1 MQTLSLSNMRELSNS
16 KVYAEY
22 FMQFRELSD
31 EFYSDHEKKGRSTER
46 SNKADKVKM
55 FDHSLSKMRSIKKQ
69 ST

>member
-1 MQTLSLSNMRELSNS
+1 
-16 KVYAEY
+16 
-22 FMQFRELSD
+22 MQFRELSD